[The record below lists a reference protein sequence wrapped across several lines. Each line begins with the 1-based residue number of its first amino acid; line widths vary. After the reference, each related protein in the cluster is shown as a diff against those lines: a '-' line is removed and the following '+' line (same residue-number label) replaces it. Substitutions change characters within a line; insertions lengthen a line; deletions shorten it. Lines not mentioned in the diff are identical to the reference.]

1 MFNLNYFFMKRF
13 YLVLLGFLS
22 MFLLIQCSDGPSN
35 GALNAKDCSSTNSF
49 AVKKSVVSRVVR
61 LGSTFSIF
69 GVLLENNDKLIYES
83 FSVNYKNEVEYGAFL
98 RKGDT
103 VVYQRNNIIEV
114 YWKK

>member
-61 LGSTFSIF
+61 MGRALSIY
-69 GVLLENNDKLIYES
+69 GVLLENNDKLIYEP
-83 FSVNYKNEVEYGAFL
+83 FIKGVEYGAFL

-103 VVYQRNNIIEV
+103 VVYQGNNIIEV

>member
-35 GALNAKDCSSTNSF
+35 GALNTKDYSSTNSF

-61 LGSTFSIF
+61 MGRALSIY
-69 GVLLENNDKLIYES
+69 GVLLENNDKFRYDP
-83 FSVNYKNEVEYGAFL
+83 FYKNEVEYGAFL

-103 VVYQRNNIIEV
+103 VVYQGNNIIEV